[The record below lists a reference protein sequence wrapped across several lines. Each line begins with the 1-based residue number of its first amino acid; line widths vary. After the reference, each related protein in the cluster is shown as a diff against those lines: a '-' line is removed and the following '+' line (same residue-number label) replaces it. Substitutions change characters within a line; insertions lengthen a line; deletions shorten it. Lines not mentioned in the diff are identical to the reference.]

1 MTHARLGISLLR
13 NGTIATGTIASRTIA
28 RIATLAVMAGG
39 TTALAGEG
47 VARADDRE
55 QCASAADQAQQL
67 RDEGKYRRARE
78 QLIVCARDVCPA
90 PIKRDCLE
98 WLSQV
103 ENTAPTVVFGARDGT
118 KDLSDVKV
126 YVDGAAVTER
136 LDGKPVQMDLGKHT
150 VKFEY
155 QGQTKEEEVIIGA
168 GQKNRNVTVTF
179 SGSATAPTGPTG
191 PSGAAPPAEGGGGSL
206 VPAIIVGGV
215 GVLAIGSFA
224 IFGLGGK
231 SDVSDLEKTCKP
243 HCAQSDVDAA
253 KTKLLIADIS
263 LGVGIVAL
271 GVATYLVITRP
282 KIEPDI
288 KTGHATNAPRP
299 LPKRGFTNVS
309 VDFGALNGGAMGSLG
324 ARF

>member
-1 MTHARLGISLLR
+1 MKQIKAVRGMFAVLA
-13 NGTIATGTIASRTIA
+13 ATTTL
-28 RIATLAVMAGG
+28 LAVE
-39 TTALAGEG
+39 TA
-47 VARADDRE
+47 ARADDRE

-78 QLIVCARDVCPA
+78 QLLLCARDVCPA

-103 ENTAPTVVFGARDGT
+103 ESTAPTVVFGAKDAT

-126 YVDGAAVTER
+126 YVDGAAVTDR

-179 SGSATAPTGPTG
+179 GTAPVAPGGPGAG
-191 PSGAAPPAEGGGGSL
+191 PGAGPGPETSKEGSI
-206 VPAIIVGGV
+206 VPALVVGGI

-231 SDVSDLEKTCKP
+231 SDVSDLENTCKP
-243 HCAQSDVDAA
+243 HCAQSDVDKAR
-253 KTKLLIADIS
+253 TKLIIADIS
-263 LGVGIVAL
+263 LGVGVVAL
-271 GVATYLVITRP
+271 GVATYLFLTRP
-282 KIEPDI
+282 KIEADV
-288 KTGHATNAPRP
+288 KTGHAVNGSPPR
-299 LPKRGFTNVS
+299 LPPRKAAGVS
-309 VDFGALNGGAMGSLG
+309 DVSFDFGALSGGAMGSVG

>member
-1 MTHARLGISLLR
+1 MTHARLGTSLEVRSLA
-13 NGTIATGTIASRTIA
+13 NRTLA
-28 RIATLAVMAGG
+28 RIATLAVMAAG
-39 TTALAGEG
+39 TTAFAGEG

-103 ENTAPTVVFGARDGT
+103 ENTAPTVVFGAKDGS

-179 SGSATAPTGPTG
+179 GSGAPGPTPPAG
-191 PSGAAPPAEGGGGSL
+191 PAPAEGGGGSL
-206 VPAIIVGGV
+206 VPAIVVGGI
-215 GVLAIGSFA
+215 GVLALGSFA

-253 KTKLLIADIS
+253 KSKLLIADIS

-282 KIEPDI
+282 KIEPDV
-288 KTGHATNAPRP
+288 KTGHASNAPRP
-299 LPKRGFTNVS
+299 LPKSGFTNVS
-309 VDFGALNGGAMGSLG
+309 VDFGALSGGAMGSLG

>member
-1 MTHARLGISLLR
+1 MTAISSLTTGNARNALAKFGALAIL
-13 NGTIATGTIASRTIA
+13 ATAA
-28 RIATLAVMAGG
+28 AT
-39 TTALAGEG
+39 TTTLAGEG

-78 QLIVCARDVCPA
+78 QLIICARDVCPA

-103 ENTAPTVVFGARDGT
+103 ESTAPTVVFGAKDGT

-126 YVDGAAVTER
+126 FVDGAAVTDR
-136 LDGKPVQMDLGKHT
+136 LDGKPVQMDLGKHV

-179 SGSATAPTGPTG
+179 GGAAAAG
-191 PSGAAPPAEGGGGSL
+191 GAAPAGPATTDNRGSIAPAL
-206 VPAIIVGGV
+206 VIGGV
-215 GVLAIGSFA
+215 GVLALGSFA
-224 IFGLGGK
+224 LFGLGGK

-243 HCAQSDVDAA
+243 HCAESDVDKAR
-253 KTKLLIADIS
+253 TKLLIADIS

-271 GVATYLVITRP
+271 GVATYLIVTRP
-282 KIEPDI
+282 KLEADV
-288 KTGHATNAPRP
+288 KSASSAPRFVSP
-299 LPKRGFTNVS
+299 PKKGLSDVS
-309 VDFGALNGGAMGSLG
+309 VDFGAVSGGAVGSFG

>member
-1 MTHARLGISLLR
+1 MTHARLATSLR
-13 NGTIATGTIASRTIA
+13 KRTIA
-28 RIATLAVMAGG
+28 RIAALSVIAAGA
-39 TTALAGEG
+39 TALAGEG

-103 ENTAPTVVFGARDGT
+103 ESTAPTVVFGAKDGT

-179 SGSATAPTGPTG
+179 GGAAASGGGGGGPTGPTG
-191 PSGAAPPAEGGGGSL
+191 PAPAEGGGGSL

-215 GVLAIGSFA
+215 GVLALGSFA

-231 SDVSDLEKTCKP
+231 SDVSDLEKNCKP
-243 HCAQSDVDAA
+243 RCAQSDVDSA

-282 KIEPDI
+282 KIEPDV
-288 KTGHATNAPRP
+288 KTGHASNARP
-299 LPKRGFTNVS
+299 ITLPKRGASVSDVS
-309 VDFGALNGGAMGSLG
+309 VDFGALNGGAMGSVG

>member
-1 MTHARLGISLLR
+1 MKQIKAVRGMFAVLAATTTLL
-13 NGTIATGTIASRTIA
+13 S
-28 RIATLAVMAGG
+28 VE
-39 TTALAGEG
+39 TA
-47 VARADDRE
+47 ARADDRE

-78 QLIVCARDVCPA
+78 QLLICARDVCPA
-90 PIKRDCLE
+90 PIKRDCLD

-103 ENTAPTVVFGARDGT
+103 ESTAPTVVFGAKDAT

-126 YVDGAAVTER
+126 YVDGAAVTDR

-155 QGQTKEEEVIIGA
+155 QGQIKEEEVIIGA

-179 SGSATAPTGPTG
+179 GAAAGAGQGPT
-191 PSGAAPPAEGGGGSL
+191 PPPGGETSKEGSI
-206 VPAIIVGGV
+206 VPAVVVGSI
-215 GVLAIGSFA
+215 GVLALGSFA

-231 SDVSDLEKTCKP
+231 SDVSNLENTCKP
-243 HCAQSDVDAA
+243 HCAESDVDKAR
-253 KTKLLIADIS
+253 TKLIIADIS

-271 GVATYLVITRP
+271 GVATYLFVTRP
-282 KIEPDI
+282 KVDAEV
-288 KTGHATNAPRP
+288 KTGHAAAPPPR
-299 LPKRGFTNVS
+299 KTGVS
-309 VDFGALNGGAMGSLG
+309 DVSFDFGALSGGAMGSVG

>member
-1 MTHARLGISLLR
+1 MTDARL
-13 NGTIATGTIASRTIA
+13 ATSSFQGFTKLAKL
-28 RIATLAVMAGG
+28 ATFAAFAAG
-39 TTALAGEG
+39 ALVLGEG
-47 VARADDRE
+47 AARADDRE
-55 QCASAADQAQQL
+55 QCAAAADQAQQL

-103 ENTAPTVVFGARDGT
+103 ESTAPTVVFGAKEGT

-126 YVDGAAVTER
+126 FVDGAAVTDR

-179 SGSATAPTGPTG
+179 GGAGAAAGPTGPTAPA
-191 PSGAAPPAEGGGGSL
+191 PSSGGGGSL
-206 VPAIIVGGV
+206 VPAIVVGGV
-215 GVLAIGSFA
+215 GVLALGSFA

-231 SDVSDLEKTCKP
+231 SDVSDLEKNCKP

-253 KTKLLIADIS
+253 KQKLLIADIS

-282 KIEPDI
+282 KIEPDV
-288 KTGHATNAPRP
+288 KTGHASA
-299 LPKRGFTNVS
+299 LPPKKSALSDVS
-309 VDFGALNGGAMGSLG
+309 VDFGALQGGAMGSLG

>member
-1 MTHARLGISLLR
+1 MTQTKAVRGMFAVLAATTTLLI
-13 NGTIATGTIASRTIA
+13 GE
-28 RIATLAVMAGG
+28 
-39 TTALAGEG
+39 TA
-47 VARADDRE
+47 ARADDRE
-55 QCASAADQAQQL
+55 QCAAAADQAQQL

-78 QLIVCARDVCPA
+78 QLLVCARDVCPA

-126 YVDGAAVTER
+126 SVDGVQVTDR
-136 LDGKPVQMDLGKHT
+136 LDGKSFQMDLGKHT

-155 QGQTKEEEVIIGA
+155 QGQVKEEEVIVGA

-179 SGSATAPTGPTG
+179 GAAAPVPGPTPP
-191 PSGAAPPAEGGGGSL
+191 PSGGEGGGSL
-206 VPAIIVGGV
+206 VPAAVVGGI
-215 GVLAIGSFA
+215 GVLALGSFV

-231 SDVSDLEKTCKP
+231 SAVDDLQSCKP
-243 HCAQSDVDAA
+243 HCAETDVDKAR
-253 KTKLLIADIS
+253 TKLIIADIS

-271 GVATYLVITRP
+271 GVATYMFLTRP
-282 KIEPDI
+282 KLDAGV
-288 KTGHATNAPRP
+288 KTGQA
-299 LPKRGFTNVS
+299 FTKPPASRSSRVS
-309 VDFGALNGGAMGSLG
+309 RLSGVTFDFGAVGGGAMGSVG

>member
-1 MTHARLGISLLR
+1 MMHARLATSSFR
-13 NGTIATGTIASRTIA
+13 SIAKL
-28 RIATLAVMAGG
+28 ATLVVMAAS

-78 QLIVCARDVCPA
+78 QLILCARDVCPA

-103 ENTAPTVVFGARDGT
+103 ESTAPTVVFGAKDGT
-118 KDLSDVKV
+118 RDLSEVKV
-126 YVDGAAVTER
+126 FVDGVAVTER

-155 QGQTKEEEVIIGA
+155 QGQTKEEDVIIGA

-179 SGSATAPTGPTG
+179 TGAAAGAGPTGPTAPA
-191 PSGAAPPAEGGGGSL
+191 PSEGGGGSL
-206 VPAIIVGGV
+206 VPAIVVGGV
-215 GVLAIGSFA
+215 GVLALGSFA
-224 IFGLGGK
+224 FFGLGGK

-288 KTGHATNAPRP
+288 KTGHASA
-299 LPKRGFTNVS
+299 LPKKKAFSDVS
-309 VDFGALNGGAMGSLG
+309 VDFGALSGGAMGSLG

>member
-1 MTHARLGISLLR
+1 MTHARLLTSSSSR
-13 NGTIATGTIASRTIA
+13 VRRFATIAKL
-28 RIATLAVMAGG
+28 ATLAAMAAS

-103 ENTAPTVVFGARDGT
+103 ESTAPTVVFGAKEGT

-155 QGQTKEEEVIIGA
+155 QGQTKEEDVIIGA

-179 SGSATAPTGPTG
+179 G
-191 PSGAAPPAEGGGGSL
+191 GAAAAGPAGPAPADGGGGSL

-215 GVLAIGSFA
+215 GVLALGSFA

-243 HCAQSDVDAA
+243 RCAQSDVDAA

-271 GVATYLVITRP
+271 GVATYLVLTRP
-282 KIEPDI
+282 KIEPNVT
-288 KTGHATNAPRP
+288 TGHASNGGPRP
-299 LPKRGFTNVS
+299 VALPKKAFSDVS
-309 VDFGALNGGAMGSLG
+309 VDFGALSGGAMGSVG

>member
-1 MTHARLGISLLR
+1 MVQSEFALPLR
-13 NGTIATGTIASRTIA
+13 GLVT
-28 RIATLAVMAGG
+28 VMAAAGALLIG
-39 TTALAGEG
+39 ETA
-47 VARADDRE
+47 ARADDRE

-78 QLIVCARDVCPA
+78 QLLVCARDVCPA

-98 WLSQV
+98 WLTQV
-103 ENTAPTVVFGARDGT
+103 ENTAPTVVFGAKDAG

-155 QGQTKEEEVIIGA
+155 QGQTKEEDVIIGA

-179 SGSATAPTGPTG
+179 GGAAAPVGPTAP
-191 PSGAAPPAEGGGGSL
+191 APGAEGAKEGSL
-206 VPAIIVGGV
+206 VPAFIVGGI
-215 GVLAIGSFA
+215 GVVALGSFA

-231 SDVSDLEKTCKP
+231 SDVSDLEKSCKP
-243 HCAQSDVDAA
+243 NCEDSKVDSAR
-253 KTKLLIADIS
+253 TKLIVADIS
-263 LGVGIVAL
+263 LGIGIVAL
-271 GVATYLVITRP
+271 GVATYMILTRP
-282 KIEPDI
+282 KIDADV
-288 KTGHATNAPRP
+288 KTGARSASPP
-299 LPKRGFTNVS
+299 PKPPTGLS
-309 VDFGALNGGAMGSLG
+309 SIKVDFGALTGGGMGSVG

>member
-1 MTHARLGISLLR
+1 MTHARLATSLEAR
-13 NGTIATGTIASRTIA
+13 SFAHRTLA
-28 RIATLAVMAGG
+28 RMATLAVVAAG

-47 VARADDRE
+47 VALADDRE

-98 WLSQV
+98 WLTQV
-103 ENTAPTVVFGARDGT
+103 ESTAPTVVFGAKDGT

-126 YVDGAAVTER
+126 FVDGAAVTER

-179 SGSATAPTGPTG
+179 SGGAAGPAGPTGPTG
-191 PSGAAPPAEGGGGSL
+191 PAPAEGGGGSL

-215 GVLAIGSFA
+215 GVLALGSFA

-288 KTGHATNAPRP
+288 KTGHASNAPHP
-299 LPKRGFTNVS
+299 LPKSGFTNVS

-324 ARF
+324 AHF